1 MVFFYR
7 DNMSVDTRQKITET
21 ARSYKGKIKYRYP
34 KNPEEIHAIE
44 SGMSCYHFV
53 KFVLRGNGIFVPDNY
68 GSVELY
74 DVLGRTD
81 KPETADLV
89 FIERRSQPHVGFY
102 VDGNI
107 VHCAFRKGVVEEPLK
122 EFSVKGY
129 RTINNLI
136 PK

>member
-1 MVFFYR
+1 MT
-7 DNMSVDTRQKITET
+7 DDTRQNILET
-21 ARSYKGKIKYRYP
+21 ARSYVGKIPYRYP

-53 KFVLRGNGIFVPDNY
+53 KFILRESGIFVPDNY

-74 DVLGRTD
+74 DVLEGTD

-89 FIERRSQPHVGFY
+89 FTERDNGQPHVGFY

-107 VHCAFRKGVVEEPLK
+107 VHCSFRKGSAETSLK
-122 EFSVKGY
+122 EFSIKGY
-129 RTINNLI
+129 RTIKNLI